1 MSPQLDRLRD
11 RSTFLSNTPLWRGL
25 GPADLETL
33 SAIAQPQRHRRGSL
47 LFSDGDPARGFFI
60 VVEGRI
66 KIVKQG
72 PDGREYI
79 LQLFGP
85 GEHFAEVPAF
95 DGQAYPATAI
105 ALEDSEVLLFP
116 RNALRD
122 RLAHQP
128 ELALNVLAIFASRLR
143 SFANTIEDLSLKEVS
158 ARLAAYLRDRA
169 ADHPT
174 QADPTDRPISIP
186 LALPKGQLAAYLGT
200 SPETLSRLLGRL
212 ERHGILHLQGNTIRL
227 RDRDRLEALAAGQ
240 KLPPLP
246 STPDP
251 KIP

>member
-1 MSPQLDRLRD
+1 MSPPLDRLRD
-11 RSTFLSNTPLWRGL
+11 RQAFLAQTPLWRGL
-25 GPADLETL
+25 GADDLATL
-33 SAIAQPQRHRRGSL
+33 SAIAQPQRHRRGCI

-105 ALEDSEVLLFP
+105 ALEDSDVLLFP
-116 RNALRD
+116 REALRD

-143 SFANTIEDLSLKEVS
+143 AFANTIEDLSLKEVS

-169 ADHPT
+169 DDHPNHR
-174 QADPTDRPISIP
+174 DRPIP

-227 RDRDRLEALAAGQ
+227 RDRDRLDALANGQ
-240 KLPPLP
+240 KLPPCP
-246 STPDP
+246 AQNEQTP
-251 KIP
+251 